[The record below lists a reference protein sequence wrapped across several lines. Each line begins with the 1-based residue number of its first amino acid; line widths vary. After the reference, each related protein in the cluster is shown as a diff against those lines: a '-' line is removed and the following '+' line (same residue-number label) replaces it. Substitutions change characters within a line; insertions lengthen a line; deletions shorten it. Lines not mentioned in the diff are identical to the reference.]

1 LTNPICYMGVDPGNS
16 GAVAFYFPEYPQK
29 IASLDVPLANG
40 EIDAAALSHLIKGFE
55 PMLAVVELVH
65 SMPKQGVASTF
76 KFGVAYGIARGT
88 IAAMQIPM
96 VLVTPNKWKKFY
108 SLSSD
113 KEQAR
118 ARAIQYWPSSDNFR
132 LKKHHGRAEAA
143 LLAKYG
149 AENL

>member
-1 LTNPICYMGVDPGNS
+1 MGVDPGNS
-16 GAVAFYFPEYPQK
+16 GAVAFYFPEYPQR
-29 IASLDVPLANG
+29 IAALDVPLANG
-40 EIDAAALSHLIKGFE
+40 EIDAAALADLIKGFA

-76 KFGVAYGIARGT
+76 KFGVAYGMARGT

-96 VLVTPNKWKKFY
+96 VLVTPGKWKKFY

-118 ARAIQYWPSSDNFR
+118 ARAIQYWPASDNFR